1 MYDHELKGFDE
12 FENLLKEFEVND
24 TKVMLALET
33 GAKMLVEDVRK
44 QPRPRSDMNG
54 SGYTHL
60 IDTIYFKERGKE
72 VETGWGKYYGPMVER
87 GTKKMRGTAHL
98 VPTFERNKGKYYEA
112 MLRTLF

>member
-44 QPRPRSDMNG
+44 LPRPRSDMNG

-60 IDTIYFKERGKE
+60 IDTISFKKRGKE

-87 GTKKMRGTAHL
+87 GTKKMRRNSHL
-98 VPTFERNKGKYYEA
+98 VPMFERNKGKYYEA